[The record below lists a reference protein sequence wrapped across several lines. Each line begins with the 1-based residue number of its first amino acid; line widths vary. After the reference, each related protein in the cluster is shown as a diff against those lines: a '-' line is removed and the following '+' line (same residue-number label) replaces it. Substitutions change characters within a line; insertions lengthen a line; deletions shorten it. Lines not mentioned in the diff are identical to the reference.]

1 MVHDF
6 REKSKK
12 LHKLIGSAERIA
24 ILGHIRPDGDC
35 IGSILGLYNYISDNY
50 KDKTVDAYAEAFS
63 PNFKILNGSRKIKH
77 EPAEGCYDL
86 AISVD
91 ASDTDRHGKFGTIFA
106 NAISTYMID
115 HHVSNQGFGDICCI
129 DPDSSSAC
137 EVICELVDMDKLS
150 KEAAECLYL
159 GMVHDTGVFK
169 YSNVSERTMELAGRL
184 ISIGARPDVIIDE
197 TFYKKTYKQNL
208 LMAKTVLESTLY
220 LDGRAI
226 SGFISKATF
235 KQFKANTTDTEGIV
249 EQLRLTEGVE
259 VAVFIYQLTK
269 KCFKFSLRSKN
280 YVDVSVI
287 ATKFGGGGHLHAA
300 GFEAEGDPDDILGKV
315 LTMVEEQLK

>member
-1 MVHDF
+1 MVTDI

-12 LHKLIGSAERIA
+12 LHKLIAAADSIA

-35 IGSILGLYNYISDNY
+35 IGSILGIYNYINDNY
-50 KDKTVDAYAEAFS
+50 KNKTVDAYAETYS
-63 PNFKILNGSRKIKH
+63 PNFKILSGARKIKH
-77 EPAEGCYDL
+77 EPADICYDL

-91 ASDTDRHGKFGTIFA
+91 ASDTERHGKFGAVFS
-106 NAISTYMID
+106 NAITTFTID

-137 EVICELVDMDKLS
+137 ELICELLDMEKLS
-150 KEAAECLYL
+150 HSAAECLYL

-169 YSNVSERTMELAGRL
+169 YSSTSERTMEIAGKL
-184 ISIGARPDVIIDE
+184 IALGARPNVIIDE
-197 TFYKKTYKQNL
+197 TFYKKSYKQNL

-220 LDGRAI
+220 LDGKAI
-226 SGFISKATF
+226 SGYISKATF

-269 KCFKFSLRSKN
+269 KSFKFSLRSKE
-280 YVDVSVI
+280 YVDVSEI
-287 ATKFGGGGHLHAA
+287 ATKFGGGGHVHAA
-300 GFEAEGDPDDILGKV
+300 GFETEGNVDDILGKV

>member
-1 MVHDF
+1 MVQDF

-12 LHKLIGSAERIA
+12 LHKLISAAEKIA
-24 ILGHIRPDGDC
+24 ILGHVRPDGDC

-50 KDKTVDAYAEAFS
+50 KGKTVDAYAETFS
-63 PNFKILNGSRKIKH
+63 PNFKILSGSRKIKH
-77 EPAEGCYDL
+77 EPGENCYDL

-91 ASDTDRHGKFGTIFA
+91 ASDTDRHGKFGTVFA

-115 HHVSNQGFGDICCI
+115 HHVSNKGFGDICCI

-159 GMVHDTGVFK
+159 GIVHDTGVFK
-169 YSNVSERTMELAGRL
+169 YSNVSERTMTLAGKL
-184 ISIGARPDVIIDE
+184 ISLGARPDVVIDE

-208 LMAKTVLESTLY
+208 LMAKTVMESTLY
-220 LDGRAI
+220 LGGKAI

-235 KQFKANTTDTEGIV
+235 KQFKANSTDTEGIV

-269 KCFKFSLRSKN
+269 KSYKFSLRSKE
-280 YVDVSVI
+280 YVDVSEI
-287 ATKFGGGGHLHAA
+287 AVKFGGGGHLHAA
-300 GFEAEGDPDDILGKV
+300 GFETEGEMDDILGRV

>member
-1 MVHDF
+1 MVTDI

-12 LHKLIGSAERIA
+12 LHKLIAAADSIA

-35 IGSILGLYNYISDNY
+35 IGSILGIYNYINDNY
-50 KDKTVDAYAEAFS
+50 KNKTVDAYAETYS
-63 PNFKILNGSRKIKH
+63 TNFKILSGARKIKH
-77 EPAEGCYDL
+77 EPADICYDL

-91 ASDTDRHGKFGTIFA
+91 ASDTERHGKFGTVFS
-106 NAISTYMID
+106 NAITTFTID

-137 EVICELVDMDKLS
+137 ELICELLDMEKLS
-150 KEAAECLYL
+150 QSAAECLYL

-169 YSNVSERTMELAGRL
+169 YSSTSERTMEIAGKL
-184 ISIGARPDVIIDE
+184 IALGARPNVIIDE
-197 TFYKKTYKQNL
+197 TFYKKSYKQNL

-220 LDGRAI
+220 LDGKAI
-226 SGFISKATF
+226 SGYISKATF

-259 VAVFIYQLTK
+259 VAVFIYQLTRK
-269 KCFKFSLRSKN
+269 SFKFSLRSKE
-280 YVDVSVI
+280 YVDVSEI
-287 ATKFGGGGHLHAA
+287 ATKFGGGGHVHAA
-300 GFEAEGDPDDILGKV
+300 GFETEGNVDDILGKV